1 MLFAANFS
9 LFSLAPFKNQ
19 VWTRRYQVPGFVF
32 GCWGLKNLFW
42 FIVIVFSFF
51 MKIIVIVFVRLDFNL
66 ILYGPGDRVA
76 RGAEIHHGDK
86 DRNRI
91 LDCRHAS
98 FLSPVSSSN
107 SAHSCLA
114 LPNVL
119 VLTVLE
125 IDTISIS

>member
-1 MLFAANFS
+1 MD
-9 LFSLAPFKNQ
+9 Q
-19 VWTRRYQVPGFVF
+19 TVPGAWLRFWLLGVF
-32 GCWGLKNLFW
+32 RLGAQKSFLVYRFRFLF
-42 FIVIVFSFF
+42 FF